1 LQLNQQRYIIKESG
15 KDYCIVGGSVEVFNS
30 KKLTFDV
37 HYPFKVSEKFHN
49 YQMDKCYI
57 ENKIINDTLYPLT
70 ITDMYLYP
78 KSKPNI
84 KLPLIDDISQLNK
97 NQNQNLINLFPNI
110 ENKLSILSKYLTLLP
125 EEETNVIFKIEDP
138 ALYHDEK
145 NYVLYIKWLN
155 LFDAN
160 EKEYTYEFNNGL
172 NTLNDFYKISVAER
186 PEKNVVINQNF
197 KITLKLESKN
207 LKKKYYVSLSQEIL
221 RDNDKATDREI
232 EIIDI
237 IEKKIELSQKY
248 PSNNFIMICKSEF
261 LGNVILPRLKF
272 LLYEDNNNNPTPF
285 VYDSLLYFN
294 CIEKDE

>member
-1 LQLNQQRYIIKESG
+1 
-15 KDYCIVGGSVEVFNS
+15 
-30 KKLTFDV
+30 
-37 HYPFKVSEKFHN
+37 
-49 YQMDKCYI
+49 M
-57 ENKIINDTLYPLT
+57 
-70 ITDMYLYP
+70 
-78 KSKPNI
+78 
-84 KLPLIDDISQLNK
+84 
-97 NQNQNLINLFPNI
+97 
-110 ENKLSILSKYLTLLP
+110 LP

-138 ALYHDEK
+138 ALYYDEK

-207 LKKKYYVSLSQEIL
+207 LAKKYYVSLSQEIL

-237 IEKKIELSQKY
+237 IEKKIELSQKF

-272 LLYEDNNNNPTPF
+272 LLYEDNNNNPTPY

-294 CIEKDE
+294 CIEKDEE